1 MYRFVLNGL
10 THANEILGEEIF
22 RLEDWK
28 VIGEYVYDHEGGR
41 HQAFYSPVKDTVV
54 MGELI
59 KAHERIEV
67 EQSLKYS
74 QAETTRLWNQAG
86 MSEIGKWMLGN
97 EYGETTL
104 YSFVQPQNGGQLP
117 FSATR
122 KHIDKPPPRFPS
134 FF

>member
-97 EYGETTL
+97 EYGETT
-104 YSFVQPQNGGQLP
+104 
-117 FSATR
+117 
-122 KHIDKPPPRFPS
+122 
-134 FF
+134 